1 MVRYRKLLNISYQR
15 AVSPDSEAF
24 FKRFYKKLNKDPQIA
39 ALFSNTDMDRQIKIL
54 MQSMTLVTSFAATM
68 KTSKEMNKIAKIH
81 GKDKMNL
88 PAEMYDIWL
97 DCLVDTV
104 KERDPEFNSQ
114 IETAWR
120 VVMAPGIAHM
130 KSFCGNKNKQR

>member
-15 AVSPDSEAF
+15 AVSPDSEGF
-24 FKRFYKKLNKDPQIA
+24 FKRFYEKLNKDPQIA
-39 ALFSNTDMDRQIKIL
+39 ALFSKIDMDRQIKML

-68 KTSKEMNKIAKIH
+68 ETSEEMNHIAKIH
-81 GKDKMNL
+81 GKNKLNL
-88 PAEMYDIWL
+88 PANMYDIWV

-104 KERDPEFNSQ
+104 KEYDPEFNSQ

-130 KSFCGNKNKQR
+130 KSFCSNQN